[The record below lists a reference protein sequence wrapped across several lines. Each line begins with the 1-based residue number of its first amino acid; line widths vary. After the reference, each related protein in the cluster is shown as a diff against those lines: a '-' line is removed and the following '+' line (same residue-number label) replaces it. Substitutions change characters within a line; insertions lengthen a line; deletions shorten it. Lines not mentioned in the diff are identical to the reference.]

1 MHGRP
6 KILGTCTPNPAV
18 SRHRPPLRT
27 GGRTALPGMVL
38 PLALALGCAREQVED
53 LPAAVAPETARLVST
68 VTSGTVSSR
77 GPVKVRFTKRVVD
90 GSLLDHPLKKRVFA
104 FTPPIDGTARWEST
118 RDLVFRP
125 NRPLAARQAYR
136 GRLDLAALLPDR
148 PDLEPLEFDFTV
160 AGREIFSL
168 EGDFDLKTAGDPKYL
183 IYRGRLELTEAA
195 ELDRVRRAATL
206 RRGETPLQLAWEAD
220 EEGRVFTFTSA
231 VMKRDTT
238 GQTYLFA
245 VDHEE
250 LEISHAWERVIPL
263 APLQEMRLE
272 KVDKDEDGDV
282 PRLAL
287 VFSDELDPRQD
298 AEGLVQVQPEAEV
311 RLKASGKEILVDGEF
326 EHGGRYDLVVHPGIR
341 SRWGT
346 RTGETVRREVGF
358 SDRKPS
364 LRFARDGVFLPSS
377 RDRRLRFAT
386 LNLGRVY
393 LEVKKVFASNLGPF
407 LQNESLRS
415 GRERRNAFRAYN
427 VRRVGVRVALDTLQI
442 PDQRNSWLE
451 HELDLGALIAE
462 GDRGVF
468 LVELRFA
475 HEDMLYRPAGG
486 AEEIRRHY
494 DQRGRRRGRD
504 YYSDPMSEG
513 YARAHGRAAKAVI
526 VSDIGLTYKRG
537 HDQHLVYATRI
548 GDARPLSGVE
558 VTLRTYQDQVAARGR
573 TDGRGLARFEGVTD
587 EIFYVEAEHEGQRSL
602 IKPGDM
608 AWNLS
613 TFDVGGAEA
622 RPGPRAFIYT
632 ERGVYRPGDEINLSV
647 VARHPDFTFP
657 DDHPA
662 TCRIFNPRN
671 QMVFEQVLRGARE
684 GLYSFSFATGPDDP
698 TGNWRARVRIGD
710 STFDHVLKIETVV
723 PFRLKTEISPDR
735 ERLGRDDGVLK
746 ADLKSAYLFGAP
758 AGGLQAELSVSL
770 QSAPKS
776 FPRYE
781 GFTFTNEAVDYRPV
795 SAVIF
800 KGALDAEGKA
810 RAEWSLPVL
819 SGAPSALQALLT
831 ARVLEKG
838 GRPNHGRRQIPID
851 PYDFYVGL
859 KKPDLD
865 YGYARVGA
873 PARVS
878 VVVADLDGNPV
889 AGRSLRCRVYRGTTH
904 WWWEYESRAA
914 FRRRFKSDRRTELV
928 SEERIVSA
936 LTQVDLLFEPEE
948 RGEYLIEVADG
959 DDRGHAAAFFVRAYH
974 RGRTPAGG
982 GSEGVMVLKTD
993 RERYR
998 PGEEAVIRFPVPG
1011 EGSVLFSVERGGRV
1025 LDSRWYRLDG
1035 NREEASI
1042 PVPVTADMIPTAY
1055 ASVSLI
1061 QPYAQTGNDRPLRLY
1076 GVVPIEVH
1084 DPDTRLDFDIR
1095 MPEPLRPGEPF
1106 EVEVVSAADSAAFT
1120 LAVVDEGLLALTD
1133 FTTPDP
1139 WKAFFR
1145 KQRLGVRTFD
1155 LFAHVIG
1162 AARGDPFRVFAIGG
1176 GMAAKRAAR
1185 EEEAR
1190 RRRFPPVSM
1199 FAGPLSTDASGH
1211 ARVRFVMPNY
1221 VGAVRAMVVGAR
1233 GQRFGRAERTVAVK
1247 SDLMV
1252 LSTLPRVIGP
1262 GDRAEVPVTL
1272 FAMADSLG
1280 AVEVSL
1286 QVEGPLT
1293 VAGEALKQV
1302 DLTAP
1307 GERDL
1312 TFELEAALAVG
1323 PATVVVEASSA
1334 SGARASRRTDLE
1346 VRPSSPVVYETEERA
1361 LRPGE
1366 TVTFTVPDKGM
1377 PGTNRARVGVRRRP
1391 AFNFDNQML
1400 GLVRYPYGCLEQIV
1414 SSVFPQ
1420 LYLKD
1425 LVDLKP
1431 EERRIVAADI
1441 DERVNE
1447 AIRRLR
1453 RFRLPD
1459 ASFSLWPGQ
1468 RQPSAWGSTWAGHF
1482 LIEARALGYHVPE
1495 EMLQGWLR
1503 YQHLQSGLTR
1513 DPLKV
1518 RVYRVYLLALAGD
1531 PALGAMNLLKENEVG
1546 SMHDLEKWLL
1556 ASAYQLAG
1564 VQETADEIA
1573 RGAGV
1578 EVDEYRELG
1587 NTYGSRL
1594 RDQALILDAL
1604 VLFRRWGAADEL
1616 AAEVA
1621 QGVTRGW
1628 HSTQTTGAALL
1639 ALGKYDRALRGDGPP
1654 APISGTILLPGGEAV
1669 PFRTESL
1676 GYQVEIDSGFG
1687 GQVEVLL
1694 DSAVGVDRAFAA
1706 LDWEGVPLRGEV
1718 GDEEGRIRLSVDWL
1732 DEDGMPISPDTL
1744 AQGTAFWGRIRVENH
1759 SPHHDLEE
1767 VALTQLLPAG
1777 WEVESPRLAAEARPA
1792 WTKKWRLNAEEYLDV
1807 RDDRVDWFFDMPR
1820 RGHPLDFALRLN
1832 AVTRGTFALPP
1843 TQVEAMYDRDFRA
1856 RKAGGTVVVGP

>member
-1 MHGRP
+1 M
-6 KILGTCTPNPAV
+6 
-18 SRHRPPLRT
+18 
-27 GGRTALPGMVL
+27 
-38 PLALALGCAREQVED
+38 ALALGCAREPVED

-104 FTPPIDGTARWEST
+104 FTPRIDGTTRWEST

-125 NRPLAARQAYR
+125 NRPLASRQTYR

-160 AGREIFSL
+160 AGREILSL
-168 EGDFDLKTAGDPKYL
+168 EGDFDLQTAGDPQYL

-220 EEGRVFTFTSA
+220 GEGRVFTFTSA

-326 EHGGRYDLVVHPGIR
+326 EHGRRYDLVVHPGIR

-358 SDRKPS
+358 SDRKPQ

-407 LQNESLRS
+407 LQSESLRS
-415 GRERRNAFRAYN
+415 GRERRNSFRGYN
-427 VRRVGVRVALDTLQI
+427 VRRVGVRVALDTLEI
-442 PDQRNSWLE
+442 PDQRNAWLE

-462 GDRGVF
+462 GERGIF

-504 YYSDPMSEG
+504 YYSDPLSEG

-838 GRPNHGRRQIPID
+838 GRPNHGRQRVPID

-859 KKPDLD
+859 KKPDLA

-873 PARVS
+873 PAPVA
-878 VVVADLDGNPV
+878 VVVADVDGDPV

-928 SEERIVSA
+928 SEERILSA
-936 LTQVDLLFEPEE
+936 LTPVDLLFEPEE

-974 RGRTPAGG
+974 WGRTPAGG

-993 RERYR
+993 RARYR

-1055 ASVSLI
+1055 ATVSLI

-1176 GMAAKRAAR
+1176 GLAAKRAAR

-1190 RRRFPPVSM
+1190 RWRFPPS
-1199 FAGPLSTDASGH
+1199 PC
-1211 ARVRFVMPNY
+1211 
-1221 VGAVRAMVVGAR
+1221 
-1233 GQRFGRAERTVAVK
+1233 
-1247 SDLMV
+1247 
-1252 LSTLPRVIGP
+1252 
-1262 GDRAEVPVTL
+1262 
-1272 FAMADSLG
+1272 
-1280 AVEVSL
+1280 
-1286 QVEGPLT
+1286 
-1293 VAGEALKQV
+1293 
-1302 DLTAP
+1302 
-1307 GERDL
+1307 
-1312 TFELEAALAVG
+1312 
-1323 PATVVVEASSA
+1323 
-1334 SGARASRRTDLE
+1334 
-1346 VRPSSPVVYETEERA
+1346 SPV
-1361 LRPGE
+1361 P
-1366 TVTFTVPDKGM
+1366 
-1377 PGTNRARVGVRRRP
+1377 
-1391 AFNFDNQML
+1391 
-1400 GLVRYPYGCLEQIV
+1400 
-1414 SSVFPQ
+1414 
-1420 LYLKD
+1420 
-1425 LVDLKP
+1425 
-1431 EERRIVAADI
+1431 
-1441 DERVNE
+1441 
-1447 AIRRLR
+1447 
-1453 RFRLPD
+1453 
-1459 ASFSLWPGQ
+1459 
-1468 RQPSAWGSTWAGHF
+1468 
-1482 LIEARALGYHVPE
+1482 
-1495 EMLQGWLR
+1495 
-1503 YQHLQSGLTR
+1503 
-1513 DPLKV
+1513 
-1518 RVYRVYLLALAGD
+1518 
-1531 PALGAMNLLKENEVG
+1531 
-1546 SMHDLEKWLL
+1546 
-1556 ASAYQLAG
+1556 
-1564 VQETADEIA
+1564 
-1573 RGAGV
+1573 
-1578 EVDEYRELG
+1578 
-1587 NTYGSRL
+1587 
-1594 RDQALILDAL
+1594 
-1604 VLFRRWGAADEL
+1604 
-1616 AAEVA
+1616 
-1621 QGVTRGW
+1621 
-1628 HSTQTTGAALL
+1628 
-1639 ALGKYDRALRGDGPP
+1639 
-1654 APISGTILLPGGEAV
+1654 
-1669 PFRTESL
+1669 
-1676 GYQVEIDSGFG
+1676 
-1687 GQVEVLL
+1687 
-1694 DSAVGVDRAFAA
+1694 
-1706 LDWEGVPLRGEV
+1706 
-1718 GDEEGRIRLSVDWL
+1718 
-1732 DEDGMPISPDTL
+1732 
-1744 AQGTAFWGRIRVENH
+1744 
-1759 SPHHDLEE
+1759 
-1767 VALTQLLPAG
+1767 
-1777 WEVESPRLAAEARPA
+1777 
-1792 WTKKWRLNAEEYLDV
+1792 
-1807 RDDRVDWFFDMPR
+1807 
-1820 RGHPLDFALRLN
+1820 
-1832 AVTRGTFALPP
+1832 
-1843 TQVEAMYDRDFRA
+1843 
-1856 RKAGGTVVVGP
+1856 